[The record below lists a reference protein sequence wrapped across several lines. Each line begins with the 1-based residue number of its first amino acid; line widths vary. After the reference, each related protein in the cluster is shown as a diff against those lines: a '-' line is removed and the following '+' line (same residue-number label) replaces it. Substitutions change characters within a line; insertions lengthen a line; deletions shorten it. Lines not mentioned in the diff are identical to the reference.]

1 MAFLPVI
8 TLLRG
13 QNHSVLKPDSKVFSD
28 VPPGKIL
35 FYQSFKEFSRISV
48 KDLAR
53 RYSLTPKSDLS
64 FIAFFDQPLTE
75 HLTRLNTDVQKDSL
89 FRAGNYRFTL
99 LIDHREIYSS
109 NLLPGAPQRKVQ
121 DTALVLNRPL
131 INTINGQ
138 GSWSESFWNRF
149 MDNGGEK
156 ALTDGPH
163 YLRLEIRPYLKVG
176 DQIKTGPLMA
186 AGELNVEA
194 ALHPVID
201 IRKITVNSPQPYDG
215 FPVSSEKFDTAKIKE
230 LKGLIDA
237 GIYKRIN
244 SIVVINNGKLQIE
257 EYFNGENRNTLH
269 DPRSVGKSFAS
280 TLTGIAIGKKLI
292 ENEDR
297 KLSAF
302 YHFGNYR
309 HPEGKDG
316 ATIRELL
323 TMSSGFEGNDDDPAS
338 PGNEEKMYPTDD
350 WTGFVL
356 NLPYNA
362 ALKNRWHY
370 FTAGTILLG
379 DLLDRSVPGGLERF
393 ADENLFGPLHIT
405 DYRWEY
411 TPKHIP
417 NTAGGIRMKALDFAK
432 YGQLYKNNGIWNGRR
447 VLPESWVRK
456 TMTRQVQIPD
466 RKEEYYSY
474 LFWNKRFRAGRKQAE
489 AFYCA
494 GNGGNYILIF
504 KDLPLV
510 IVITASAYGQSYAH
524 SQITE
529 MLERFILPA
538 VL

>member
-1 MAFLPVI
+1 MKTIILIAFFSFI
-8 TLLRG
+8 TGLKG
-13 QNHSVLKPDSKVFSD
+13 QHRNFFRE

-35 FYQSFKEFSRISV
+35 FFQSFKDISRITDRDPVS
-48 KDLAR
+48 
-53 RYSLTPKSDLS
+53 RYTLTPKSDLS
-64 FIAFFDQPLTE
+64 FMAFFDQPLTAYISQ
-75 HLTRLNTDVQKDSL
+75 LDRDVKRDSL
-89 FRAGNYRFTL
+89 FRTGNYRFTIL
-99 LIDHREIYSS
+99 VDHREIYSS
-109 NLLPGAPQRKVQ
+109 NLLPGAPQQKVQ
-121 DTALVLNRPL
+121 DTAVVLIRPL
-131 INTINGQ
+131 INTISGQ

-149 MDNGGEK
+149 MSNGGEK
-156 ALTDGPH
+156 TLTDGLH
-163 YLRLEIRPYLKVG
+163 HLRLEIRPYLRIRGQV
-176 DQIKTGPLMA
+176 KTGPLMA
-186 AGELNVEA
+186 AGELDVLA

-215 FPVSSEKFDTAKIKE
+215 FPVSSKKFDTAKIKE

-237 GIYKRIN
+237 GIYKQIN

-257 EYFNGENRNTLH
+257 EYFNGEGRNTLH

-280 TLTGIAIGKKLI
+280 TLTGMAIGKKLI
-292 ENEDR
+292 KDEDQ
-297 KLSAF
+297 KLSTF
-302 YHFGNYR
+302 YRFNDVQ
-309 HPEGKDG
+309 HPEGKNE
-316 ATIRELL
+316 ATVKELL

-350 WTGFVL
+350 WNGFVL
-356 NLPYNA
+356 NLPYDPT
-362 ALKNRWHY
+362 LKNRWHY

-393 ADENLFGPLHIT
+393 ADENLFGPLNIT

-411 TPKHIP
+411 TPRHIP

-466 RKEEYYSY
+466 RKDEYYSY
-474 LFWNKRFRAGRKQAE
+474 LFWNKSFKAGGRIWE

-524 SQITE
+524 SQVTG
-529 MLERFILPA
+529 MLEQFILPA